1 MRNGAA
7 VTATVLLV
15 LFSGLFLSA
24 LPACAQATGTPVYQ
38 AIRNNDIFALRN
50 LIRTSGV
57 DTRDRR
63 GTTPL
68 MYAAAAGSLDAMKL
82 LLEAGAD
89 VNAKNAFDATAL
101 MWAAGDIGKVRLL
114 LAKGADVNAPGLGQT
129 PLRLAVLR
137 GHTDVADLLRQHG
150 GHE

>member
-7 VTATVLLV
+7 VTATVL
-15 LFSGLFLSA
+15 FLSA
-24 LPACAQATGTPVYQ
+24 TAALAQATGTPFYQ
-38 AIRNNDIFALRN
+38 AIRKNDISALRD
-50 LIRTSGV
+50 LIGTSGV

-68 MYAAAAGSLDAMKL
+68 MYAAVAGSMDAMKL

-114 LAKGADVNAPGLGQT
+114 LAKGADVNARSKIGRT
-129 PLRLAVLR
+129 PLVIAALHDGSSEIARLMLDKGAGLK
-137 GHTDVADLLRQHG
+137 A
-150 GHE
+150 